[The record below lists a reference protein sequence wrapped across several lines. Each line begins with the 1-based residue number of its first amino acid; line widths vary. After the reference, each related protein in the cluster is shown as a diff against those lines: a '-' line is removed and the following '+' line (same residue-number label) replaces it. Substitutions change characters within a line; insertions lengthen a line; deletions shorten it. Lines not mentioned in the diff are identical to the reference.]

1 VKLNTIIS
9 GLAVAAMA
17 LLPTMALA
25 GTVAPGFATNTF
37 AANDDGAT
45 GAINLGFSANY
56 FGNTYT
62 QTFISNNGY
71 ITFGSGQGTYTPTG
85 LGAGYS
91 GLPIIA
97 AFFADVD
104 TRGAGSGLT
113 SYGTGIYAGHG
124 AFGVTW
130 PGVGYYS
137 SRADKL
143 NTFQIILTDRSDAGA
158 GDFDIY
164 FNYNQIQWETG
175 NADGGINGL
184 GGDSAAAG
192 FNAGLPGDPAGTYF
206 QLLGSLVNG
215 AFLDGG
221 PDSLVAGTNDGTA
234 GQFLF
239 QVRGGQ
245 IIVEPPPEGVPEPIT
260 LTVFGAGLVG
270 AAALRRRNKKSA

>member
-1 VKLNTIIS
+1 MKLHSIIS
-9 GLAVAAMA
+9 GLAVAAVA
-17 LLPTMALA
+17 LLPTVALA
-25 GTVAPGFATNTF
+25 GTVAPGFAGTTF
-37 AANDDGAT
+37 AANDDQFT
-45 GAINLGFSANY
+45 GPINLGFSANY
-56 FGNTYT
+56 FGTTYT
-62 QTFISNNGY
+62 QTYLSNNGY
-71 ITFGSGQGTYTPTG
+71 ITFGAGQTTFTPTG
-85 LGAGYS
+85 LGAAYS

-97 AFFADVD
+97 PFFADVD

-113 SYGTGIYAGHG
+113 SYGTGTYAGHN

-137 SRADKL
+137 QATNKL
-143 NTFQIILTDRSDAGA
+143 NTFQLILTDRSDAGA

-175 NADGGINGL
+175 NADGGSNGL

-192 FNAGLPGDPAGTYF
+192 FNAGIPGDPAGTYF
-206 QLLGSLVNG
+206 QILGSLVNG

-221 PDSLVAGTNDGTA
+221 PDSLVAGTNDGTP

-239 QVRGGQ
+239 QVRGGT

-270 AAALRRRNKKSA
+270 AAALRRRMKKS